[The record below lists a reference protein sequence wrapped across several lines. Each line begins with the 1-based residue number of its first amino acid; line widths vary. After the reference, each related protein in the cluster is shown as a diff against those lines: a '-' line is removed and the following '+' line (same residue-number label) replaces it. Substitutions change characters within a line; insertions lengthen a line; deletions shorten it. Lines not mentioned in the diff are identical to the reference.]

1 MCGGAGRFSH
11 PEPCSASASR
21 KNKEILWFVYP
32 APGVSGLSCGEAEN
46 LRGEILFQALRKE
59 SEGCELEI
67 RNLMLQ

>member
-1 MCGGAGRFSH
+1 M
-11 PEPCSASASR
+11 
-21 KNKEILWFVYP
+21 YP

-59 SEGCELEI
+59 SEGCELQI